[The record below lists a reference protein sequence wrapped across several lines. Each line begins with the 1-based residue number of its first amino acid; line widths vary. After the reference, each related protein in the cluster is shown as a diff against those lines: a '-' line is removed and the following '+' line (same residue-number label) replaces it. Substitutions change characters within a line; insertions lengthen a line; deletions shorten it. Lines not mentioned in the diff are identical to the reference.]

1 MKVRSLFFMMFAA
14 AGLMLTS
21 CADEAVGL
29 AEEPVAEGTG
39 VATTI
44 KVVIPSGA
52 EAVRVE
58 YPTADGMNSMNVPI
72 DVDVNYSE
80 RYGACAITT
89 GEIKLASP
97 VATTVNVYDM
107 QGTLLAKNV
116 PVAAVDGTVAGA
128 AMMPEDAVKNY
139 VSSDANQIF
148 YHSSGVAMF
157 DDSWPKTYTKD
168 EDYNDVVIDYDIETK
183 YVDMSVIPDQA
194 WREQV
199 KVVMHLRSMGGEYPT
214 TAGLYLESL
223 DTKYITNVETSL
235 SLGNMGD
242 FNAENM
248 GITYDVNLD
257 GEHPLITF
265 NNLQWLVSEEAKTA
279 TYEKN
284 GQAWFVNPRD
294 PSKIAIN
301 NNPLPYTD
309 KIADTFYNVNAG
321 IINTG
326 GSLFT
331 LTVIFKGIDRN
342 ELSAEEGQKQ
352 IEHFINATM
361 DVNKQ
366 NFFIGCH
373 TEFANY
379 LEVHMKGY
387 DPTPD
392 YTSYDAHNA
401 IGVAKDN
408 STTYSGADGSIYG
421 MKVPVMTRHA
431 YEKKP
436 FHLAYP
442 EFEAWFESNGESN
455 ADWYL
460 RPDGYATPNIPS
472 NYVSCEW

>member
-52 EAVRVE
+52 EDVRVE

-284 GQAWFVNPRD
+284 GQTWFVNPRD

-392 YTSYDAHNA
+392 YTSY
-401 IGVAKDN
+401 
-408 STTYSGADGSIYG
+408 
-421 MKVPVMTRHA
+421 
-431 YEKKP
+431 
-436 FHLAYP
+436 
-442 EFEAWFESNGESN
+442 
-455 ADWYL
+455 
-460 RPDGYATPNIPS
+460 ATPMALCAS
-472 NYVSCEW
+472 YDV